1 MKRQGIAKIKIDF
14 EERVAVTFRLRLE
27 VSLDCFICRRR
38 HRTVVMKA
46 AGEPGIC
53 TPTQHAFPG
62 SLLQVSAVGPESL
75 FTFVY
80 DYEPFTDQ
88 KYPDERRY
96 AQWEKGAPSW
106 VRVSFDVA
114 CPSCGLTTER
124 STQTNLVRPWDCFCK
139 CGRRLYSDR
148 HVPQLMWQSLQ
159 STEPNAPPN
168 SRPPQQLSESPAV
181 QASDSQRTPSSGG
194 CG

>member
-1 MKRQGIAKIKIDF
+1 MKRQGIAIIRIDA
-14 EERVAVTFRLRLE
+14 EERVAVTFRQQIE

-46 AGEPGIC
+46 IGEAGIC
-53 TPTQHAFPG
+53 TPTKHAFPG
-62 SLLQVSAVGPESL
+62 SLLQVSAVGPESR
-75 FTFVY
+75 FTFSY

-96 AQWEKGAPSW
+96 AHWEKGAPSW
-106 VRVSFDVA
+106 VRVSFDA
-114 CPSCGLTTER
+114 KCPSCGLATER

-148 HVPQLMWQSLQ
+148 YVPQLLWQPLQ
-159 STEPNAPPN
+159 GPENAAPNSHQPPHLPAPPEIQ
-168 SRPPQQLSESPAV
+168 S
-181 QASDSQRTPSSGG
+181 SDLLRTPSSSGSG
-194 CG
+194 